1 MDENPMNIL
10 QNIWEEETVKAYLDG
25 SGSILCSHL
34 FFRELPEM
42 VWYSKVTKGEHPRR
56 KYSRRHASRSIH
68 PLYTDR
74 RIQQRKLSSLIKAT
88 LVLRQ

>member
-42 VWYSKVTKGEHPRR
+42 VWYSKVTKGEHPKEEVKAEGRLHSPWH
-56 KYSRRHASRSIH
+56 SR
-68 PLYTDR
+68 
-74 RIQQRKLSSLIKAT
+74 LSGY
-88 LVLRQ
+88 